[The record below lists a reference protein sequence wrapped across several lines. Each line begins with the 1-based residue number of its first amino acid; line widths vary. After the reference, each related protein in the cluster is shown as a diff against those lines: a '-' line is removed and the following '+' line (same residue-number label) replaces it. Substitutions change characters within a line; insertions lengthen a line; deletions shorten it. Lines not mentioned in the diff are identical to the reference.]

1 MTALHQILG
10 VLAIAVNGLAG
21 AVGGFTLWQRTEP
34 RRSYA
39 HLVALGQT
47 VLVGQ
52 AAIGLLLL
60 SEGKRSPDKL
70 HYLYGAVALGAVHSP
85 WIYAP
90 PEPRAR
96 LLWFTGASLLAAA
109 LSIRGYLTGS

>member
-1 MTALHQILG
+1 MTQLHEILG

-21 AVGGFTLWQRTEP
+21 AVGAITLWRRVHP
-34 RRSYA
+34 RRGYA
-39 HLVALGQT
+39 HLVAAGQT
-47 VLVGQ
+47 VLIGQ
-52 AAIGLLLL
+52 AAVGLLLL
-60 SEGKRSPDKL
+60 SEGKRSPDRL
-70 HYLYGAVALGAVHSP
+70 HYLYGAVALAAVLSP

-96 LLWFTGASLLAAA
+96 LIWFTGAGLLAAA